1 MRKIILVLVMLAV
14 AATVWGGAT
23 TTITCDECGKEII
36 TSPCYPQDHHIRVTY
51 DPSPVQWDECTGI
64 YAVYSP
70 PPPEDKFFCCE
81 KCMKAHYCEDEDEG
95 PPDGIM
101 LIPGDV
107 IDFSDLN
114 EADLTMPYTPGI
126 DAKDITK

>member
-14 AATVWGGAT
+14 AATVWAGVT
-23 TTITCDECGKEII
+23 TTMTCDECGKAMKPDKLCSRYSYYVIE
-36 TSPCYPQDHHIRVTY
+36 RVDVEVGNFSCLDY
-51 DPSPVQWDECTGI
+51 RPPFHMMVCSVECL
-64 YAVYSP
+64 
-70 PPPEDKFFCCE
+70 
-81 KCMKAHYCEDEDEG
+81 KAHYCKDEDEG